1 MSGKAKA
8 QFVQVPSLERVR
20 QIFSFVT
27 GQPFEPHV
35 SWSTWRSPSQED
47 FAWVR
52 AYIRPCHQKIL
63 NDTVAGEN
71 PCRLMR
77 QLLRPYDYYIDA
89 KAGMWSLRSGHVE
102 KGVRE
107 CGEKSIEWV

>member
-1 MSGKAKA
+1 MVAVAKA
-8 QFVQVPSLERVR
+8 QFVQVPPLERVR
-20 QIFSFVT
+20 QFFIFVT

-35 SWSTWRSPSQED
+35 SWSIWKSPLQADLEW
-47 FAWVR
+47 FR
-52 AYIRPCHQKIL
+52 AYIRVCHQKIL

-71 PCRLMR
+71 PCKLLR

-89 KAGMWSLRSGHVE
+89 NAGVWSLRQGRPQ

-107 CGEKSIEWV
+107 GAEKLIEW

>member
-8 QFVQVPSLERVR
+8 QFVQVPSLERIR
-20 QIFSFVT
+20 QIFTFVT

-35 SWSTWRSPSQED
+35 SWSKWNALSQADIE
-47 FAWVR
+47 WVR

-63 NDTVAGEN
+63 NDTVGGEN

-77 QLLRPYDYYIDA
+77 QLLRPYDYYIVV
-89 KAGMWSLRSGHVE
+89 KAGNFSLRKGKEE

-107 CGEKSIEWV
+107 GGEKSIEWL